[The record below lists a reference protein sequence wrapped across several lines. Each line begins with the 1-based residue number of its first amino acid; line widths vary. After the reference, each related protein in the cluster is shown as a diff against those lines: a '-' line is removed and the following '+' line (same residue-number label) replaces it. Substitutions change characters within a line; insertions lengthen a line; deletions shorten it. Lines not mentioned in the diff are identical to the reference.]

1 MGCWLCCGV
10 DGGHFMANANVRFLR
25 IDTRLV
31 HGQIIVRW
39 TTVEQCRRVMIIDRA
54 VDADPFMSGF
64 YRKASQK
71 GVLIDVTSPERA
83 KLAWDA
89 GEFGEAGENVLVVFK
104 DVSNAYDTW
113 RAGFPM
119 EAVNLGNQVS
129 IPGRKRI
136 SRDVYLCEDDY
147 LKLREMSDAG
157 VRVFMQVLPEDEPLG
172 IERIGEAF
180 APQCV

>member
-1 MGCWLCCGV
+1 
-10 DGGHFMANANVRFLR
+10 MANANVRFLR

-39 TTVEQCRRVMIIDRA
+39 TTIERCRRVMIVDRA
-54 VDADPFMSGF
+54 VDADPFMSSF

-71 GVLIDVTSPERA
+71 GVLIGVTSPEGA
-83 KLAWDA
+83 KRAWDA
-89 GEFGEAGENVLVVFK
+89 GEFGEEGENVLVVFK
-104 DVSNAYDTW
+104 DVANAYDTW

-119 EAVNLGNQVS
+119 EAVNLGNQVA

-157 VRVFMQVLPEDEPLG
+157 VRVFMQVLPEDESVG
-172 IERIGEAF
+172 IDLIGKAFGDQPVACAYAPEA
-180 APQCV
+180 AEA